1 MTAIVTAN
9 SVQVVRSI
17 HAMNRI
23 RHQPKFRVHARGFS
37 LIEMVAAFL
46 VFAIGVGVLMQ
57 VLATSMR
64 STRQSSEYT
73 MAALWAQ
80 SKLDA
85 VGVGKRIEAG
95 HSDGRFDNAYRWE
108 LDIRQVDAASVEPP
122 PQATAIGGNAAQNPN
137 ASQGQRTSVSGAGNA
152 GGLQVAPFDLYQVDL
167 TVAWGGDFGAHLHS
181 ARFGTLRAQNPDQN
195 SQQGPGGARLPAQGA
210 PKPVP
215 KQ

>member
-1 MTAIVTAN
+1 MTAIATAN
-9 SVQVVRSI
+9 SVQFVRST
-17 HAMNRI
+17 HAMNRY
-23 RHQPKFRVHARGFS
+23 RQQPKFRVHARGFS

-95 HSDGRFDNAYRWE
+95 RSNGRFDSAYRWE
-108 LDIRQVDAASVEPP
+108 LEIQQVDAASVEPP
-122 PQATAIGGNAAQNPN
+122 PQAAAIAGNSARNPN
-137 ASQGQRTSVSGAGNA
+137 ANQGQRTSVSNAGNP

-167 TVAWGGDFGAHLHS
+167 TVAWGGDFGARLHS
-181 ARFGTLRAQNPDQN
+181 AHFGTLRAQNPDPN
-195 SQQGPGGARLPAQGA
+195 APQGLGGAQAPAQGA
-210 PKPVP
+210 PKPAS